1 MSLSSK
7 SKNISGQGLVEF
19 ALLLPALLLLIIG
32 TLDFGSA
39 FFIKVALENS
49 AREGAYYLVYNNS
62 STARASDFAAVKT
75 AVQVEAENSGLTIPT
90 GDISVTCM
98 EGASVNNNCP
108 SGSTVIVR
116 IEYEHEMALDFFSD
130 GSVELTNEARMQIP

>member
-1 MSLSSK
+1 MFLKSK
-7 SKNISGQGLVEF
+7 SKRTRGQGLVEF

-39 FFIKVALENS
+39 FFIKVVMENS
-49 AREGAYYLVYNNS
+49 AREGAYYLVYNNT
-62 STARASDFAAVKT
+62 STARASSFAAVKT

-90 GDISVTCM
+90 ADMTVTCM
-98 EGASVNNNCP
+98 VGASVNNNCP

-116 IEYEHEMALDFFSD
+116 IQYQHEMALDFFSD
-130 GSVELTNEARMQIP
+130 GSIELTSEARMQIP